1 VSTRCPRCGAT
12 YGDEAR
18 VCANDGTRLI
28 PVGAGPVSAGP
39 AGAGPAWPDG
49 APGAA
54 PPRPAPGLPAAA
66 TLSGETL
73 GDRYRVER
81 KLGEGGMS
89 YVYLAL
95 DTVTSTRVAIKA
107 LSPLLSRDANAMAR
121 LRREARLGQ
130 RLDHPNVCNILALG
144 ETPQGLVYIVMP
156 YLEGELLSDRAVRLG
171 VIPLADAVPIVRDIA
186 AGLHAAHELGIV
198 HRDLKPENVML
209 CRDAVGAERAVVM
222 DLGLAKQHVAG
233 AEAERL
239 TATGIVLGTPE
250 FMSPEQ
256 LRGHPLDAR
265 SDIYA
270 LALMTYELLA
280 GQLPFAGRTQHDM
293 MVARLRAE
301 PVPLRRMRPDLNF
314 PEAVEQVL
322 AKGMARDREERHR
335 TAVAFADAFAAAAA
349 GRAPPEEKEREGWLN
364 RLLGR

>member
-28 PVGAGPVSAGP
+28 PVGAPP
-39 AGAGPAWPDG
+39 RPPDG
-49 APGAA
+49 ASAGAA
-54 PPRPAPGLPAAA
+54 PRRPGPALPAAA

-95 DTVTSTRVAIKA
+95 DTATGTRVAIKA
-107 LSPLLSRDANAMAR
+107 LAPLLARDANAMAR

-130 RLDHPNVCNILALG
+130 RLNHPNVCNILALG

-171 VIPLADAVPIVRDIA
+171 VIPLADAVPLVHDIA
-186 AGLHAAHELGIV
+186 SGLHAAHELGIV

-209 CRDAVGAERAVVM
+209 CRDENGAERAVVM
-222 DLGLAKQHVAG
+222 DLGLAKQHLAG
-233 AEAERL
+233 ADAERL

-256 LRGHPLDAR
+256 LRGRQLDGR

-270 LALMTYELLA
+270 LALMTYELLT
-280 GQLPFAGRTQHDM
+280 GQLPFSGRTQQDM

-301 PVPLRRMRPDLNF
+301 PVPIRRMRPDLNF
-314 PEAVEQVL
+314 PDAVEQVL
-322 AKGMARDREERHR
+322 AKGMARDPGDRYR
-335 TAVAFADAFAAAAA
+335 TAVAFATAFSEAAS
-349 GRAPPEEKEREGWLN
+349 GRTPPEEKEGGWLS